1 MTDRELMQ
9 KVFDAMSYGNTD
21 ERQAARLALRDRL
34 AQPDTDKNQ
43 LEWQK
48 LQTEQWKM
56 IVRDMI
62 TKLQEKNDV

>member
-48 LQTEQWKM
+48 QQTEHWKQHCF
-56 IVRDMI
+56 DMMK
-62 TKLQEKNDV
+62 KLQEKNGV